1 MESVATCVSSGVQLS
16 CGTFSFCSNAQIN
29 ELEGMK
35 DQPSIRHLYTFLYD
49 VFHMHIED
57 IKNNQTT
64 ILADYVMV
72 KRNVKHQNEH
82 LQTIPDTSLDASSI
96 YTDILSALLEVLT
109 VFFIC
114 VFSLLVG
121 QPTCFLKEI
130 PETSECKGS
139 APFFAVSLRAV

>member
-1 MESVATCVSSGVQLS
+1 
-16 CGTFSFCSNAQIN
+16 
-29 ELEGMK
+29 MK

-72 KRNVKHQNEH
+72 NVKHQNEH

-109 VFFIC
+109 VLVSIDNPAT
-114 VFSLLVG
+114 VFS
-121 QPTCFLKEI
+121 
-130 PETSECKGS
+130 
-139 APFFAVSLRAV
+139 FAFSHF

>member
-35 DQPSIRHLYTFLYD
+35 DQPSIRQLYTFLYD

-72 KRNVKHQNEH
+72 NRNVKHQNEH
-82 LQTIPDTSLDASSI
+82 LQTIPDRSLDASSM

-109 VFFIC
+109 VLVSIDNPAT
-114 VFSLLVG
+114 VFS
-121 QPTCFLKEI
+121 
-130 PETSECKGS
+130 
-139 APFFAVSLRAV
+139 FAFSHF